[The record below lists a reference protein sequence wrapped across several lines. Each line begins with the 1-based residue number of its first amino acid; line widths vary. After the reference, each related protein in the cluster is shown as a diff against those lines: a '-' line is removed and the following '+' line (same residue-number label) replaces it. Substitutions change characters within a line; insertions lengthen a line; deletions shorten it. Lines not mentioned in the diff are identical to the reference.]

1 MPNLPPW
8 TGDAPNP
15 DCLPVP
21 NQSLQ
26 LRIPICGEVH
36 HRSTDV
42 DLNVTDPGVEP
53 GSMDVQLG
61 ASLAR
66 PFGLLPRHDGG
77 VLNSDLTWF
86 QRVQIHGLEDML
98 LPNTLCCNLQRA
110 APRRLYQR
118 TLSTRSTVWFTS
130 SPDIMAPPALLC
142 SIVFFC
148 VSGLLHLHTPLY
160 DDRVVALRNSRARKS
175 KISGNPL
182 AQVAGDLE
190 RNCGRTT
197 LLARSARP

>member
-1 MPNLPPW
+1 M
-8 TGDAPNP
+8 
-15 DCLPVP
+15 
-21 NQSLQ
+21 
-26 LRIPICGEVH
+26 
-36 HRSTDV
+36 
-42 DLNVTDPGVEP
+42 
-53 GSMDVQLG
+53 
-61 ASLAR
+61 
-66 PFGLLPRHDGG
+66 
-77 VLNSDLTWF
+77 
-86 QRVQIHGLEDML
+86 
-98 LPNTLCCNLQRA
+98 A

-130 SPDIMAPPALLC
+130 SPDISLTRVISVVLMAPAALLC